1 MKIKIHNQQKSNN
14 HDEIVSLSDLR
25 EMNCARRKRILSG
38 EGLAKI
44 AQHEITVHTT
54 DKSKYQMCCH
64 YTSFQLRQMN
74 AEKAIEIFN
83 HDGSQKAIILN

>member
-14 HDEIVSLSDLR
+14 QDEIVSLSDLR
-25 EMNCARRKRILSG
+25 EMNCARRKSILSG

-44 AQHEITVHTT
+44 AQREITVHTT

-74 AEKAIEIFN
+74 AEKAVEIFN
-83 HDGSQKAIILN
+83 HDGSQKASILN